1 MEGLKNTNAKA
12 DFSLDKPALLF
23 SQTQKITS
31 FDINEALEL
40 LAVGMG
46 TVFFILALVVFM
58 GTQLINVVNRWMPAP
73 VLSKVSAPAS
83 SSGSAI
89 QPGVIAAIVGAVDIV
104 TEGKGKVDH
113 VERADN

>member
-1 MEGLKNTNAKA
+1 MSANLV
-12 DFSLDKPALLF
+12 ALAYLVA
-23 SQTQKITS
+23 S
-31 FDINEALEL
+31 
-40 LAVGMG
+40 
-46 TVFFILALVVFM
+46 VFFILALVVFM

-73 VLSKVSAPAS
+73 VLSKVSAPSS
-83 SSGSAI
+83 SSGTAI